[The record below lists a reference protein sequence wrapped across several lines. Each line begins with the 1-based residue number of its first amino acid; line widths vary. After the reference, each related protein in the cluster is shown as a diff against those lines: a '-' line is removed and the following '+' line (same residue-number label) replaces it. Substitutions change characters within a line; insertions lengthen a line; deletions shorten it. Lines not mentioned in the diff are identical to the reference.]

1 MALIFQGQPISPVQ
15 RAQTTAATVSTMGPG
30 MVPQGK
36 PVQHGLP
43 ADARPMAQPQKKTAM
58 GRARGSARLPSRL
71 LRAVSLLQ
79 RVIANHKYVY

>member
-36 PVQHGLP
+36 PVPPVQHGLL
-43 ADARPMAQPQKKTAM
+43 ADARPMAQLQKTA
-58 GRARGSARLPSRL
+58 RGGLGG
-71 LRAVSLLQ
+71 Q
-79 RVIANHKYVY
+79 RDFHRDC